1 MKHSARSVLVLAV
14 LVLAAVTGP
23 ALLAPHPAHAEEAAA
38 RPQASSP
45 AHQLTLAAAI
55 DAALSH
61 NPQLAIATESIV
73 AADTRTTADGALRL
87 PLLNMKANVLVWDR
101 KIEADLGPDIGKITI
116 RDRVTGTVDVS
127 VAQPLSGALVIGTL
141 VSRDRAASDA
151 SRAQRDG
158 LRIDIAYQTAEAYLG
173 ALQARTLGQVA
184 QATLQQL
191 DADLQHARIL
201 LQAGTLQRV
210 DVLRLEVERARVEQQ
225 LLQADTTALGARR
238 KLAMLLGL
246 PDGTELALVDIDT
259 TPPALP
265 WTEDEAVAHARRDRA
280 DARVAEANSRAAE
293 LGIAV
298 TRANYFPSVS
308 LLGVYSHAIRAATF
322 GSAADSAY
330 VGLSLDWN
338 LWDWGKRA
346 AEVEGSRAISRQAR
360 LTQGALADQ
369 IAVDT
374 RARWQAART
383 AQATLEVAARG
394 LAAAVEAQRL
404 QAARFAQGA
413 ATTVEV
419 VDAETALANAQAQ
432 AVIGRYQYLVAWM
445 ALSREVG
452 ALPAPPQAVL
462 VESERVR

>member
-1 MKHSARSVLVLAV
+1 MKLRVRSFL
-14 LVLAAVTGP
+14 LAAVIAAP
-23 ALLAPHPAHAEEAAA
+23 SLLVGGVAGAEEVVA
-38 RPQASSP
+38 RPGARVQ
-45 AHQLTLAAAI
+45 QLTLASAI
-55 DAALSH
+55 DAALTH
-61 NPQLAIATESIV
+61 NPQLAIAAESIV
-73 AADTRTTADGALRL
+73 AADTRATADATLRL
-87 PLLNMKANVLVWDR
+87 PLLSMKASALFWDR
-101 KIEADLGPDIGKITI
+101 AIVANLGPDIGDITL
-116 RDRVTGTVDVS
+116 RERLTGTVDVT
-127 VAQPLSGALVIGTL
+127 VAQPLSGALVIGKL
-141 VSRDRAASDA
+141 VSRDRAAAEA

-158 LRIDIAYQTAEAYLG
+158 VRIDIAYQTAEAYLG

-184 QATLQQL
+184 QSTLSQL

-238 KLAMLLGL
+238 RLAMLLGM

-259 TPPALP
+259 APPALA
-265 WTEDEAVAHARRDRA
+265 WTEDDAVAHARRDRA
-280 DARVAEANSRAAE
+280 DARAADANRRAAE
-293 LGIAV
+293 LGVAV
-298 TRANYFPSVS
+298 SRASYFPTVS
-308 LLGVYSHAIRAATF
+308 LLGVYSHAISAATF

-346 AEVEGSRAISRQAR
+346 AEVEGSQALSRQAR
-360 LTQGALADQ
+360 LTQGALIDQ

-404 QAARFAQGA
+404 LAARFAQGA

-419 VDAETALANAQAQ
+419 VDAEAALEAAQAQ

-452 ALPAPPQAVL
+452 ALPVAPAA
-462 VESERVR
+462 R

>member
-1 MKHSARSVLVLAV
+1 MKRIVRSILLVAVASAPSLIAR
-14 LVLAAVTGP
+14 
-23 ALLAPHPAHAEEAAA
+23 PAHADGAA
-38 RPQASSP
+38 RRTAGP
-45 AHQLTLAAAI
+45 AAPAQSLTMAAAI

-61 NPQLAIATESIV
+61 SPQLAIANEAIH
-73 AADTRTTADGALRL
+73 AADARATADAKLRL
-87 PLLNMKANVLVWDR
+87 PLLSLRSNVLFWDR
-101 KIEADLGPDIGKITI
+101 AIVTDLGPDLGKITI
-116 RDRVTGTVDVS
+116 RDRVTGSVDVS

-141 VSRDRAASDA
+141 VARDRAATDA
-151 SRAQRDG
+151 SRAQRAG
-158 LRIDIAYQTAEAYLG
+158 LGIEVAYQTAATYLA

-191 DADLQHARIL
+191 DADLQHAKIL

-210 DVLRLEVERARVEQQ
+210 DVLRLEVERARIEQQ
-225 LLQADTTALGARR
+225 LLQADTMALGARR
-238 KLAMLLGL
+238 KLALLLGL

-259 TPPALP
+259 TPPALA
-265 WTEDEAVAHARRDRA
+265 WTEDEAVVRARRDRA
-280 DARVAEANSRAAE
+280 DARAAEATSHAAE
-293 LGIAV
+293 LGVAV
-298 TRANYFPSVS
+298 TRASYYPTVS
-308 LLGVYSHAIRAATF
+308 LVGVYSHAISSASF

-330 VGLSLDWN
+330 VGVSLDWN

-346 AEVEGSRAISRQAR
+346 AEVEGARALSRQAR
-360 LTQGALADQ
+360 LTQGALVDQ
-369 IAVDT
+369 IAVDA
-374 RARWQAART
+374 RGRWQDART

-452 ALPAPPQAVL
+452 ALPAPPQA
-462 VESERVR
+462 R